1 MIKKFQPPSCETCK
15 SRFDSVFCML
25 DEEELGSL
33 SYSKH
38 CNYYLRGQ
46 TIFNEGNQ
54 PMGLFCINTG
64 KVKLSQAGFEG
75 KEQIIRL
82 AKDSDI
88 LGYRALISG
97 EAYSATAT
105 VIEDSK
111 ICLIPKEVFYE
122 LLQHNSKLTSGIM
135 KLLADELKDAE
146 DKITNIAQKPVLE
159 RLAEALLMLK
169 EYYGVEDNDNSLNI
183 TITREEIANIVGTA
197 TETVIRLMSDLRKEG
212 MIKLDGKRI
221 KIVKSDAL
229 LKLANLYD

>member
-1 MIKKFQPPSCETCK
+1 
-15 SRFDSVFCML
+15 ML

-33 SYSKH
+33 SNSKH

-54 PMGLFCINTG
+54 PMGLFCISSG

-111 ICLIPKEVFYE
+111 ICLIPKDVFYE

-159 RLAEALLMLK
+159 RLAETLLMLK

-212 MIKLDGKRI
+212 MIKLDGKKI

>member
-54 PMGLFCINTG
+54 PMGLFCISSG

-111 ICLIPKEVFYE
+111 ICLIPKDVFYE

-159 RLAEALLMLK
+159 RLAETLLMLK

-212 MIKLDGKRI
+212 MIKLDGKKI